1 MNKVLTVLV
10 SASALFACDSTRTP
24 RETCSDPND
33 EGTNFAGVIRATI
46 AQERSRNL
54 FRLPTIAGNEIHR
67 ATESALCA
75 RAERELASMKT
86 KPTKGPPHK
95 FYVFRVGT
103 SFAIGEETP
112 EQDADVLYFFD
123 PEWRMLS
130 TAMVQ

>member
-95 FYVFRVGT
+95 FYEFR
-103 SFAIGEETP
+103 
-112 EQDADVLYFFD
+112 
-123 PEWRMLS
+123 
-130 TAMVQ
+130 

>member
-1 MNKVLTVLV
+1 MNKFLTALV
-10 SASALFACDSTRTP
+10 SASAFFACDSTRTP
-24 RETCSDPND
+24 RETCSDPNF
-33 EGTNFAGVIRATI
+33 EGTYFAGAIRATI
-46 AQERSRNL
+46 AQERTRNL
-54 FRLPTIAGNEIHR
+54 FRLPKVAANEIHR

-75 RAERELASMKT
+75 RAETELASLKT
-86 KPTKGPPHK
+86 EPTKGPPHK

-130 TAMVQ
+130 TGIVQ